1 MTCSNAALI
10 LIFGLVVLITGAGL
24 GALAVVIIGIRRIDR
39 TERRL
44 TEGADTPIDA
54 GTRRVLRAGGRTP
67 ADDRN
72 RA

>member
-1 MTCSNAALI
+1 MTCGNAALI

-24 GALAVVIIGIRRIDR
+24 GALAVVIIGIRWIDR
-39 TERRL
+39 TKRRL
-44 TEGADTPIDA
+44 TDDANTPIDA
-54 GTRRVLRAGGRTP
+54 ATRRVLGAGGRTP